1 MRKAFILVL
10 LILSVV
16 LTACPS
22 NPPRD
27 FTLSLNPSSLTVQQG
42 DSGTT
47 QLTITPQ
54 NGFTGTVNLS
64 LVDGNGNPVS
74 GISLSPTNVS
84 VTGSSPVP
92 QDLTVN
98 VAASV
103 APGIYNLQVRAT
115 SGSLTKTVGLSL
127 TVTASGGGGGGGG
140 GGGTTV
146 TVKQEGN
153 GFSLVYY
160 RAGNGNWQSLILS
173 RGQGTFIATDEYEV
187 AALCD
192 YDNTLNLFKASASYR
207 NQVTFFCGPRSGITT
222 RNVEFTITLPSSVG
236 SVSPQNGDIVSIG
249 HSWGIYNGTN
259 PLTVNAWALRA
270 EAGNVVIT
278 LHRPLPSSS
287 DIPTTTP
294 YGYKVVSL
302 GANDT
307 SVIASSSGWRAFTS
321 TKNLSISVPVGFQGG
336 AEVFHFSDAYLTPA
350 RIGLVGSSDSSP
362 TTGVYSLLPLGGV
375 YVGFYICQQIS
386 SSGGSYSDI
395 LIVAQ
400 DTGGNDWNPTPP
412 APWVSGQFSVNGDT
426 LTFTRT
432 DAKAFA
438 VEFWGFAQQTGGMP
452 LRLKIFV
459 QATSGGNTTYQIP
472 VVPGLDYGLI
482 NSPDTVYFF
491 LQALVRDRGADFLD
505 APGYPTEAELS
516 GIDVAIAQK
525 NGTYSGSSYTLP

>member
-1 MRKAFILVL
+1 
-10 LILSVV
+10 
-16 LTACPS
+16 
-22 NPPRD
+22 
-27 FTLSLNPSSLTVQQG
+27 
-42 DSGTT
+42 
-47 QLTITPQ
+47 
-54 NGFTGTVNLS
+54 
-64 LVDGNGNPVS
+64 
-74 GISLSPTNVS
+74 
-84 VTGSSPVP
+84 
-92 QDLTVN
+92 
-98 VAASV
+98 
-103 APGIYNLQVRAT
+103 
-115 SGSLTKTVGLSL
+115 
-127 TVTASGGGGGGGG
+127 
-140 GGGTTV
+140 
-146 TVKQEGN
+146 
-153 GFSLVYY
+153 
-160 RAGNGNWQSLILS
+160 
-173 RGQGTFIATDEYEV
+173 V

-192 YDNTLNLFKASASYR
+192 YDNTLNLFKASTSYR
-207 NQVTFFCGPRSGITT
+207 NQVTFFCGPSSGIT

-249 HSWGIYNGTN
+249 HSWGIYDGTN

-336 AEVFHFSDAYLTPA
+336 AEVFHFSDTYLTPA

-362 TTGVYSLLPLGGV
+362 TTGVYGLLPLGGV
-375 YVGFYICQQIS
+375 YVGLYICQQIS
-386 SSGGSYSDI
+386 NSDYSDI
-395 LIVAQ
+395 LIAAQ
-400 DTGGNDWNPTPP
+400 DTGGNDWNPIPP

-438 VEFWGFAQQTGGMP
+438 VEFWGLAQQTGGMP

-472 VVPGLDYGLI
+472 VVPGLDYELI

-491 LQALVRDRGADFLD
+491 LRALVRDRGADFLD

>member
-1 MRKAFILVL
+1 
-10 LILSVV
+10 
-16 LTACPS
+16 
-22 NPPRD
+22 
-27 FTLSLNPSSLTVQQG
+27 
-42 DSGTT
+42 
-47 QLTITPQ
+47 
-54 NGFTGTVNLS
+54 
-64 LVDGNGNPVS
+64 
-74 GISLSPTNVS
+74 
-84 VTGSSPVP
+84 VP